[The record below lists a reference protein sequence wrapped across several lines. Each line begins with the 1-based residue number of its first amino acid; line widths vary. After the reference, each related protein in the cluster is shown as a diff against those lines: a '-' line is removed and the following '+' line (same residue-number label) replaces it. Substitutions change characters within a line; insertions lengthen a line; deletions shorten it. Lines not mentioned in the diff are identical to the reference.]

1 MELKHDFTQTGLITQ
16 SSCCVLLFLGISHRR
31 TVNILAR
38 LILFKQ
44 FHSDIRIGDF
54 AFSFWFLD
62 NKECVGPLV
71 GGLTVVEW
79 NSARWIKQMGVWE
92 CQCKKSN
99 RHGSYV
105 FLTNWQPNR
114 KSNSADSQLF
124 WVVLYGTPLIW
135 GIFAFSCILTMKVS
149 WLFIVVIAIAMNAA
163 NVYGFSQ
170 CDKDAKRRWTTNLV
184 TQSALG
190 SLGSGATGL
199 MSKAVSSSI
208 ARSLFSS
215 RRWWCYRNIHE
226 TRQKEKENFNTTYL
240 VLLWIKRL

>member
-1 MELKHDFTQTGLITQ
+1 MTSQTTRTGVISPESVLAVQDDLEAGRNNGAIRDYFQQ
-16 SSCCVLLFLGISHRR
+16 SSHPVASFFFLAFRTGALLTYLLGSFFSNNFTLIFVL
-31 TVNILAR
+31 VILLLAFDFWTTKNVSGR
-38 LILFKQ
+38 L
-44 FHSDIRIGDF
+44 
-54 AFSFWFLD
+54 
-62 NKECVGPLV
+62 LV
-71 GGLTVVEW
+71 GLRWW
-79 NSARWIKQMGVWE
+79 NEIQHDGSNKWVFESA
-92 CQCKKSN
+92 N
-99 RHGSYV
+99 
-105 FLTNWQPNR
+105 PNR

-215 RRWWCYRNIHE
+215 RR
-226 TRQKEKENFNTTYL
+226 
-240 VLLWIKRL
+240 